1 MKKKEI
7 TRKTFALIF
16 CILLIKASV
25 ADIRIEIN
33 KKRKERKERGKKR
46 AERNLAEAQDVITRG
61 DWFDI
66 QIRPVYTSRA
76 RARAKRNEKGGKIY
90 ARACMYAPGVI
101 KGVNDGRG
109 KSHNPLLFADL
120 SVFRDALSG
129 ALSSAGAM

>member
-7 TRKTFALIF
+7 MRKTFALIF

-33 KKRKERKERGKKR
+33 KKRKERKERGEKKR

-76 RARAKRNEKGGKIY
+76 RARARNEMKKEGKSMR
-90 ARACMYAPGVI
+90 ALACMHRA
-101 KGVNDGRG
+101 
-109 KSHNPLLFADL
+109 
-120 SVFRDALSG
+120 
-129 ALSSAGAM
+129 

>member
-1 MKKKEI
+1 VATGSIFKFVQY
-7 TRKTFALIF
+7 TRLSPS
-16 CILLIKASV
+16 LSLS
-25 ADIRIEIN
+25 
-33 KKRKERKERGKKR
+33 
-46 AERNLAEAQDVITRG
+46 L
-61 DWFDI
+61 
-66 QIRPVYTSRA
+66 A

-129 ALSSAGAM
+129 ALSSAGAT